1 MPNSG
6 FSGIDLVREL
16 RLRQWARQHYVTMD
30 GRKSTWHPVVLD
42 EMARRDREL
51 LDDCAR
57 RCGELVAPAQ
67 TISSDALPALPTA
80 EEFATGELEMEQ
92 SHPLDWQQPGS
103 AYVPLAPSG
112 DWRFHAAEVTPPKPH
127 FAASLLNRTE
137 PTYVSDLTAM
147 R

>member
-1 MPNSG
+1 MPNRE
-6 FSGIDLVREL
+6 FSGIDFVREL

-30 GRKSTWHPVVLD
+30 GRKPTWHPVVLD

-51 LDDCAR
+51 LEDFAR
-57 RCGELVAPAQ
+57 RIGEPIAPMQTTVTETLPVA
-67 TISSDALPALPTA
+67 
-80 EEFATGELEMEQ
+80 ATTEAVAMTQ
-92 SHPLDWQQPGS
+92 SEPLDWQQPGS

-112 DWRFHAAEVTPPKPH
+112 DWRFHAAEVDPPKPH

-137 PTYVSDLTAM
+137 HAYSSDLTAM